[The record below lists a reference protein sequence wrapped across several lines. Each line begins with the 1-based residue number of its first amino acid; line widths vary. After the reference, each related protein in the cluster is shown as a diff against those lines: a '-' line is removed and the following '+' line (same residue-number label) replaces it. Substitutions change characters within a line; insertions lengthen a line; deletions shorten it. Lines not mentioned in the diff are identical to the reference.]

1 MRCLLSILLILS
13 VSFDVN
19 ASELLFQQ
27 FKKSLLITKDLREAL
42 PEKLPEGYAGYKDI
56 NTIDDNMIISFVEF
70 TLPET
75 AFEAFIKV
83 LFEKYDVVQKS
94 AVLSLGFSDHS
105 GVIFSRVPYAIL
117 VSFYSSKPMSQRLS
131 DS

>member
-105 GVIFSRVPYAIL
+105 GEIFSRVPYAIL